1 MFKRRTDVDSMQ
13 FLDQKVFKMYEEE
26 ACQSQFSNFPGS
38 KTCKNSET
46 GKIEVN
52 LLTA

>member
-1 MFKRRTDVDSMQ
+1 MLTQCNFWIKR
-13 FLDQKVFKMYEEE
+13 
-26 ACQSQFSNFPGS
+26 FSRYMKREHVKANFQIFPGS